1 MCGHS
6 SVECTSSRSSC
17 AGYSVRTFILIPI
30 FSVDHQDS
38 KRDTAAALSHISNL
52 ADGRVHIFRS
62 GGIAELVRMLRSPVD
77 IVVHYAVTTLH
88 NLLLYLENAKQDIIA
103 CGGLEAYVPL
113 LKSRNQKLQAL
124 VADSIYFLLLD
135 RPQCKMTFLSLQG
148 PHLLVNILNSG
159 TTYTKL
165 VYAVV
170 RCIRSI
176 STCPQNKASLI
187 SLGKK

>member
-1 MCGHS
+1 M
-6 SVECTSSRSSC
+6 
-17 AGYSVRTFILIPI
+17 
-30 FSVDHQDS
+30 
-38 KRDTAAALSHISNL
+38 RDTAAALSHISNL

-62 GGIAELVRMLRSPVD
+62 GGIAELVRMLRCPID

-88 NLLLYLENAKQDIIA
+88 NLLLYLESAKQDTIA
-103 CGGLEAYVPL
+103 CGGLEALVPL
-113 LKSRNQKLQAL
+113 LKARNPKLQAL

-148 PHLLVNILNSG
+148 PQLLVNILNSG
-159 TTYTKL
+159 TTYIKL
-165 VYAVV
+165 IYAVV

-187 SLGKK
+187 SIGKCC